1 MVLVLKRGKSLS
13 FRGMQTVETVGGAW
27 VDFVTHG
34 WKPWA
39 MGGRYAL
46 FDTCIVWR
54 LRGVACVY
62 HPGQIRPSSDL
73 SSPL

>member
-1 MVLVLKRGKSLS
+1 MVLVFKRGKSLS

-39 MGGRYAL
+39 MFERYASL
-46 FDTCIVWR
+46 NIC
-54 LRGVACVY
+54 
-62 HPGQIRPSSDL
+62 PGWGDVGRVM
-73 SSPL
+73 